1 MQEEYRDYKSIMN
14 SVKEKSMQAITQLA
28 YDTWI
33 APIEIAS
40 IQNDVVN
47 LLVPTE
53 FYGNQIKQ
61 YEPLLINC
69 FKDITQKIYKLNY
82 VTTKN
87 LEENNTEVVF
97 QSNENQFNSNLK
109 PELTFNNFV
118 IFIGLT

>member
-1 MQEEYRDYKSIMN
+1 MQEEYNDYQNLMN
-14 SVKEKSMQAITQLA
+14 SVKSKSMQAITKLA
-28 YDTWI
+28 FDTWI

-69 FKDITQKIYKLNY
+69 FKDITQKVYKLNY
-82 VTTKN
+82 VTSKN
-87 LEENNTEVVF
+87 IEET
-97 QSNENQFNSNLK
+97 SNEPFVQTYGNQFK
-109 PELTFNNFV
+109 P
-118 IFIGLT
+118 